1 MLGKKNAVMLEN
13 SAHPARKASWLCLL
27 VGSGLCAL
35 VLSPAVHAQKTEKFS
50 RKLVYRENPGYPLT
64 LREAHI
70 GGVVRLEIVISAK
83 GTVDQVSPLGGNPV
97 LVEAA
102 SNAVKKWKYAPA
114 DSESKTEVE
123 FTFDPRR

>member
-1 MLGKKNAVMLEN
+1 MLGKQAAIPRRTRACQLRAWLRPLAV
-13 SAHPARKASWLCLL
+13 
-27 VGSGLCAL
+27 L
-35 VLSPAVHAQKTEKFS
+35 VLATLAIAPRTQAQKTEKFT
-50 RKLVYRENPGYPLT
+50 RKLLYRENPGYPLT

-70 GGVVRLEIVISAK
+70 GGTVRLEIVISAK
-83 GTVDQVSPLGGNPV
+83 GTVDQISPLGGNPV

-102 SNAVKKWKYAPA
+102 SNAVRKWKYAPA

>member
-1 MLGKKNAVMLEN
+1 
-13 SAHPARKASWLCLL
+13 
-27 VGSGLCAL
+27 LCAL
-35 VLSPAVHAQKTEKFS
+35 ALAPGLWAQKSEKFT
-50 RKLVYRENPGYPLT
+50 RKLTYRENPGYPLT

-70 GGVVRLEIVISAK
+70 GGVVRLEIVISPK

-97 LVEAA
+97 LIEAA
-102 SNAVKKWKYAPA
+102 SNAVKKWKYTPA